1 MSVDLNALATW
12 TYENLVLTH
21 VASQQSIEI
30 DVASNVALHQALS
43 ALHWKTIGPT
53 DVYSDDPADW
63 TERSIRWNRA
73 TEDPPVIGVEQT
85 IGAADYVDYT
95 VIELEDDASFGP
107 ILDDIATILQDGHDN
122 GFSSS
127 HSRQLLKE
135 VVRAL
140 QLANLL

>member
-1 MSVDLNALATW
+1 MSIDLNALADW
-12 TYENLVLTH
+12 SYETPTLTKLSGAGGS
-21 VASQQSIEI
+21 VDI
-30 DVASNVALHQALS
+30 DIAANVSLHLILS
-43 ALHWKTIGPT
+43 DQHWKTT
-53 DVYSDDPADW
+53 NSDVYSSDPADW
-63 TERSIRWNRA
+63 TERAIRWNRA
-73 TEDPPVIGVEQT
+73 SEDPPVLGVEQT

-95 VIELEDDASFGP
+95 VIELEDDATFGP
-107 ILDDIATILQDGHDN
+107 ILEDIATILQDGHDN

>member
-1 MSVDLNALATW
+1 MSIDLDAIADWSYETPTLTKLSGGGGTVD
-12 TYENLVLTH
+12 
-21 VASQQSIEI
+21 I
-30 DVASNVALHQALS
+30 DVVANFDLHMILS
-43 ALHWKTIGPT
+43 DKHWQTT
-53 DVYSDDPADW
+53 NTNVYSSNPADW

-73 TEDPPVIGVEQT
+73 TEDPPVLGVEQT

-107 ILDDIATILQDGHDN
+107 ILDDIATILQDGHDA